1 MKTKIANFQEVT
13 INHLMS
19 HIAAQKAFMN
29 MKHPD
34 LKNILGNE
42 ENNSQWGFFPFFF
55 VSLERNKP
63 KNHKREEILGQ
74 FCFKFKGNHKVIH
87 PKYYKCF

>member
-34 LKNILGNE
+34 LKNILGKE
-42 ENNSQWGFFPFFF
+42 ENNSQWGIFPFF
-55 VSLERNKP
+55 L
-63 KNHKREEILGQ
+63 
-74 FCFKFKGNHKVIH
+74 
-87 PKYYKCF
+87 

>member
-1 MKTKIANFQEVT
+1 MLIILTFIFLSKQVKTKIANFQEVT

-34 LKNILGNE
+34 LKHILNKE
-42 ENNSQWGFFPFFF
+42 ENPAQW
-55 VSLERNKP
+55 
-63 KNHKREEILGQ
+63 EILH
-74 FCFKFKGNHKVIH
+74 FFNNSTPELKNF
-87 PKYYKCF
+87 FLAMF

>member
-34 LKNILGNE
+34 LKNISDNE
-42 ENNSQWGFFPFFF
+42 ENNSQWGFFPFFCFIKERKSWDNF
-55 VSLERNKP
+55 VSN
-63 KNHKREEILGQ
+63 
-74 FCFKFKGNHKVIH
+74 GNHKLIFISQVL
-87 PKYYKCF
+87 

>member
-42 ENNSQWGFFPFFF
+42 ENNSQWGLFPFFF
-55 VSLERNKP
+55 VSLKRKP
-63 KNHKREEILGQ
+63 KNHKREEIVGQ
-74 FCFKFKGNHKVIH
+74 FCFKCNGNHWFLLQKLKKIT
-87 PKYYKCF
+87 